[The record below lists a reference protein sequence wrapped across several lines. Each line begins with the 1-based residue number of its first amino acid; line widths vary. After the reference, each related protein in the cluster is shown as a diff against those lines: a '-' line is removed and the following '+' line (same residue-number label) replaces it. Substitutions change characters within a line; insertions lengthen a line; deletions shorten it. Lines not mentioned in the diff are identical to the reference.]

1 MDIFLQIL
9 FWLSI
14 FFIFHSYVLFP
25 IILKF
30 KARNKKENSICF
42 DYSENLPEISIIM
55 ASFNEEKNI
64 EKKILSTF
72 NTNYPPDKIEFLIG
86 SDNSIDKTNEII
98 TQLSKKYKQIKF
110 YPFQERN
117 GKINIINQLKTKAK
131 NNILIL
137 TDTKVFFKKDTI
149 FHLVKHFKN
158 QNIKIVGGI
167 LLNNKKNKT
176 DISLQE
182 DAYMNREMIIKYYE
196 GLIWGTSMGVFGAV
210 YAIRKENLSD
220 IPSNFRVDDFFVTMK
235 VIEKKGKV
243 IFEKKA
249 EAEEKITGKYSEEF
263 KRKVRI
269 ATGNFQNLVKFIS
282 FIKQPFTGKTFCF
295 FSHKVLRWTGPFII
309 LTAFISNLFLLNFI
323 IYKIS
328 IIIFLITFL
337 IPIFDF
343 MLKKISININLFR
356 YFTHF
361 YGMNIALFVGFIKY
375 IKGIKSAIW
384 EPSKR

>member
-1 MDIFLQIL
+1 M
-9 FWLSI
+9 
-14 FFIFHSYVLFP
+14 
-25 IILKF
+25 KF